1 MLHAIRLF
9 IRLILYW
16 RFIRILK
23 IQIEY
28 HYNNQYYYTF
38 NYFTIPTTIKLGKKH
53 FKEETLQANS
63 LSLEN
68 IINQDYGEYAVS
80 LFLTEVSLYFPDKF
94 LFL

>member
-1 MLHAIRLF
+1 MSMNLKKKSIAHVFNVIIVMQKLLHGPTACNKTFYLLHAIRLF

-28 HYNNQYYYTF
+28 HYNNQYYSTF

-53 FKEETLQANS
+53 FKEETLTS
-63 LSLEN
+63 
-68 IINQDYGEYAVS
+68 
-80 LFLTEVSLYFPDKF
+80 
-94 LFL
+94 

>member
-1 MLHAIRLF
+1 MNLKNKSIAHVFNVIIVMQKLLDQQHVIKRFYLLHAIRLF

-28 HYNNQYYYTF
+28 HYNNQYYSTF

-53 FKEETLQANS
+53 FKEETLAS
-63 LSLEN
+63 
-68 IINQDYGEYAVS
+68 
-80 LFLTEVSLYFPDKF
+80 
-94 LFL
+94 